1 MSEHP
6 NAAVIRSAYEAI
18 SKADMHAVAE
28 LLADDITWYES
39 TAGMEGVYR
48 GRDQVLAFL
57 GQVFQQAGMQ
67 MSVAIHDILA
77 NDDHAVILH
86 ESTLT
91 VGTAPTP
98 ASTAR
103 LGSCSATPPS
113 WWAPSKAP
121 GRHRRPNGTPGR
133 DARRRAGT
141 RDPRPGRHVR
151 AERAPRP
158 RRRMGSTLRQPRPSQ
173 RLQQRHP
180 YR

>member
-1 MSEHP
+1 MSEQP

-18 SKADMHAVAE
+18 GKADVAAVAA

-48 GRDQVLAFL
+48 GRDQVLALL

-91 VGTAPTP
+91 VGDRTHTGQYADIYHLRDGKITAHWHL
-98 ASTAR
+98 AV
-103 LGSCSATPPS
+103 
-113 WWAPSKAP
+113 
-121 GRHRRPNGTPGR
+121 
-133 DARRRAGT
+133 
-141 RDPRPGRHVR
+141 DPRAD
-151 AERAPRP
+151 AEFA
-158 RRRMGSTLRQPRPSQ
+158 SAFVAS
-173 RLQQRHP
+173 
-180 YR
+180 